1 MGYRRNVNNDNL
13 LCLKLHSSFKILMF
27 LYLCG
32 DVGVPRKV
40 CGGQRMACGS
50 QFSPYTIWILESEL
64 RS

>member
-1 MGYRRNVNNDNL
+1 MIIYYVF
-13 LCLKLHSSFKILMF
+13 KLHFSFKILMF